1 MIGFANSHYM
11 IPVVSGAVFLVL
23 VYLTY
28 ILWKGHILRT
38 LSSRGAN
45 PERLLR
51 GSLLARRVKP
61 VLIILAIVLFALT
74 LLRPQWGERTRE
86 VASEGTDVLI
96 LLDVSRSMLARD
108 VEPSRL
114 ERSKSAIRW
123 IARSLKGDRI
133 GMILFAGDAFL
144 QCPLTQDIGA
154 FMMFLDAA
162 GPDALSRQGTSI
174 GRALDQA
181 QKVFRKKRMTS
192 RMLVLITDGEDHEGA
207 LMEQARRFREMDVS
221 IYTVGVGR
229 TGGSGIPVSDTTEAT
244 DLFVKDKTGRSVR
257 TRKNE
262 SLLKKIAAVT
272 RGSYLDISR
281 DLSDLKF
288 LLEIIEDQQTREY
301 DSRMVREPKERFYFP
316 AALLLLVLVIEAA
329 LPERPLPARVSG
341 RKKRKQRQEKVS

>member
-11 IPVVSGAVFLVL
+11 IPIVSGAVFLVL
-23 VYLTY
+23 VYMTY
-28 ILWKGHILRT
+28 ILWKGHILGT

-45 PERLLR
+45 PEKLLR
-51 GSLLARRVKP
+51 GSVLARRVKP
-61 VLIILAIVLFALT
+61 VLVILAIVLFALT
-74 LLRPQWGERTRE
+74 LLRPQWGERSRE
-86 VASEGTDVLI
+86 VASEGTDVLV

-114 ERSKSAIRW
+114 ERSKSAVRW

-144 QCPLTQDIGA
+144 QCPLTRDIGA

-162 GPDALSRQGTSI
+162 GPDALSRQGTDI
-174 GRALDQA
+174 GRALDRA
-181 QKVFRKKRMTS
+181 QKVFQKKRMTS

-229 TGGSGIPVSDTTEAT
+229 TGGSGIPASDAPEDT

-272 RGSYLDISR
+272 RGSYLDITR

-301 DSRMVREPKERFYFP
+301 DSRIVKEPKERFYIP
-316 AALLLLVLVIEAA
+316 AILLVLVLVAEAA
-329 LPERPLPARVSG
+329 LPERPLPGKVAG
-341 RKKRKQRQEKVS
+341 NDRKKNREKVS